1 MPAASARVVPDGRLF
16 GVRRLL
22 VFALLIS
29 CTSAIPAAES
39 AKTAGRAFVKDVK
52 QAGKEIG
59 HAGAKLGREVGHA
72 AAEGGR
78 EVARVSTQAAK
89 EVTRVTTDYWD
100 RALAATR
107 RRVAELQKEN
117 RELKRDRER

>member
-1 MPAASARVVPDGRLF
+1 MRFLVASA
-16 GVRRLL
+16 L
-22 VFALLIS
+22 VIL
-29 CTSAIPAAES
+29 CGSAVPAAES

-78 EVARVSTQAAK
+78 EVARVTTQAAK
-89 EVTRVTTDYWD
+89 DVRRVTVEYWD
-100 RALAATR
+100 RALVAKR

-117 RELKRDRER
+117 SELKRDKER

>member
-1 MPAASARVVPDGRLF
+1 MRRLF
-16 GVRRLL
+16 IL
-22 VFALLIS
+22 ALLIS
-29 CTSAIPAAES
+29 CPSALPAGES
-39 AKTAGRAFVKDVK
+39 AKTAGKAFVKDVK
-52 QAGKEIG
+52 EAGKEVG

-89 EVTRVTTDYWD
+89 EVARVTTDFWD
-100 RALAATR
+100 RALAAKR

-117 RELKRDRER
+117 RELKGDRDR

>member
-1 MPAASARVVPDGRLF
+1 MRF
-16 GVRRLL
+16 LL
-22 VFALLIS
+22 LSALLIL
-29 CTSAIPAAES
+29 CGAGVPAAES
-39 AKTAGRAFVKDVK
+39 AKSASRAFVKDVK

-89 EVTRVTTDYWD
+89 DVKRVTTDYWD
-100 RALAATR
+100 KALAAKR
-107 RRVAELQKEN
+107 RRVAQLQKEN
-117 RELKRDRER
+117 RELKSNRER

>member
-1 MPAASARVVPDGRLF
+1 MRLF
-16 GVRRLL
+16 V
-22 VFALLIS
+22 ASSLLIFFAPVGS
-29 CTSAIPAAES
+29 AAES
-39 AKTAGRAFVKDVK
+39 AKTTGRAFVQDVK

-59 HAGAKLGREVGHA
+59 HAGAKLGREVGQA

-89 EVTRVTTDYWD
+89 DVRRVTVSYWD
-100 RALAATR
+100 RALAAKR

-117 RELKRDRER
+117 RELKREGKR

>member
-1 MPAASARVVPDGRLF
+1 MRPLVSA
-16 GVRRLL
+16 
-22 VFALLIS
+22 ALLLFLVTDVS
-29 CTSAIPAAES
+29 AAES

-78 EVARVSTQAAK
+78 EVARVTTQAAK
-89 EVTRVTTDYWD
+89 DVRRVTVDYWD
-100 RALAATR
+100 RALVAKR

-117 RELKRDRER
+117 SELKRDKER